1 MGCLQCDGTSESWIT
16 EEALDV
22 HTTMSTQA
30 LGSETLRLGL
40 KDLLL
45 NYAGLYEELR
55 KKVG

>member
-1 MGCLQCDGTSESWIT
+1 
-16 EEALDV
+16 
-22 HTTMSTQA
+22 MSTQA

-55 KKVG
+55 KKVGKKGRWLP